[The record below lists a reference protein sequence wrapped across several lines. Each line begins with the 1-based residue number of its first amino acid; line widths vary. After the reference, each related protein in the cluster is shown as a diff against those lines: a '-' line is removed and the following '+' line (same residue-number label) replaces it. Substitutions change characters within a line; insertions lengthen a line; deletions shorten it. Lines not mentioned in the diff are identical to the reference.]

1 MVTIP
6 LSTATGSE
14 VSSCLRQKQCY
25 SKSILK
31 NGKVSPRQQYPGSP
45 LGPETWQARVHTA
58 VDPVRSGGVVTLRF
72 RNRIKITAVCGRNF
86 KTTVNW
92 QKPGAVNERAV
103 SKRSDQPV
111 SPAASEQGGRKCAL
125 EK

>member
-14 VSSCLRQKQCY
+14 VSSCLRQKQLLY
-25 SKSILK
+25 LK

-45 LGPETWQARVHTA
+45 PGPETWQARVHTA
-58 VDPVRSGGVVTLRF
+58 VGPVRSGGVVTLRF